1 MIESLSSSSSS
12 SSPSSPVYWSFDEP
26 RLDGMRRDA
35 MEDEHFWWGIR
46 EDETRRMELR
56 THFLAFTSS
65 GKPVWT
71 RFGDVLKL
79 STVVGALSAICAI
92 AEDEDDDETTVKST
106 EEDVS
111 EREDIDDEKDGKK
124 RIRDRV
130 ASVKK
135 NRSGQLHYVEKKT
148 KKYNIRLA
156 VLRKGALRF
165 AAVSRDALET
175 EHTLR
180 VKLDLI
186 SKAFV
191 FLFGNAIEMNLRRS
205 NHRFDPRKAFFREQE
220 DVFLKS
226 VAESGEWRDVFA
238 CTSGRVFR
246 ALAMKKERREAMTE
260 VLRIALERCGDYSK
274 TCFAAIYTE
283 RKGIVAYASPKT
295 RSRGVFEGF
304 NANRNTPLESK
315 RPNAEDV
322 WYLMHHVRT
331 IDRYKSIKKKKNKK
345 MEHKTIKTA
354 AVANPSS
361 SPQKENG
368 RHQRNASFGEEMVL
382 AGGGIVVKP
391 PPPPPPVP
399 SSSSSSMINTQDTAL
414 QRFKSSFCE
423 DAYDMSICLP
433 SGAEGAK
440 FVLVRTMKMR
450 LNEDELIGKEVEY
463 DDAKVKQKLDDEIV
477 YVSIVSKSEDAASSA
492 HESMEEL
499 FAQLY
504 SQNLLRDIFL
514 ATHERES
521 DIAKTIRPALI
532 QAVAS
537 GPSLSDDDEE
547 ESESDALLTET
558 AKAAIEKLEHFVYA
572 KPELGQYQI
581 ADEDEDA
588 DDEKTVRI
596 IREYARMHAAAH
608 YENMNRKF
616 RDEMLEDIVKNKAMD
631 EALESGGSTSS
642 LSPQSS
648 SEFRAGFFNFGGLNL
663 NGSDE
668 TAESNLSPV
677 SYRIFSGI
685 RRSASEASDGSDD
698 INNNT
703 ASQKEND
710 NKTTEQIDNKHKYDT
725 TLKHHRV
732 RYESDSFGVRI
743 ACFGADFELFCQFKP
758 NTSCQDAVATT
769 NRLSAYLKANES
781 TSFLM
786 NY

>member
-1 MIESLSSSSSS
+1 MIESLSSSSS

-274 TCFAAIYTE
+274 TCFAVIYTE

-399 SSSSSSMINTQDTAL
+399 SSPSSSMINTQDTAL

-532 QAVAS
+532 QAIAS

-648 SEFRAGFFNFGGLNL
+648 SEFRAGFFKFGGLNL

>member
-1 MIESLSSSSSS
+1 MIESLSSSSS

-274 TCFAAIYTE
+274 TCFAVIYTE

-345 MEHKTIKTA
+345 LEHKTIKTA

>member
-1 MIESLSSSSSS
+1 MIESLSSSSS

-274 TCFAAIYTE
+274 TCFAVIYTE

-345 MEHKTIKTA
+345 LEHKTIKTA

-668 TAESNLSPV
+668 TAESNLSSV

>member
-1 MIESLSSSSSS
+1 MIESLSSSSS

-274 TCFAAIYTE
+274 TCFAVIYTE

-492 HESMEEL
+492 HEIMEEL

>member
-1 MIESLSSSSSS
+1 MIESLSSSSS

-124 RIRDRV
+124 RIKDRV

-274 TCFAAIYTE
+274 TCFAVIYTE

-382 AGGGIVVKP
+382 AGGGIVVKPP

>member
-12 SSPSSPVYWSFDEP
+12 SPPSPVYWSFDEP

-165 AAVSRDALET
+165 AAVSRDALEM

-274 TCFAAIYTE
+274 TCFAVIYTE

-399 SSSSSSMINTQDTAL
+399 SSPSSSMINTQDTAL

-648 SEFRAGFFNFGGLNL
+648 SEFRAGFFKFGGLNL

>member
-1 MIESLSSSSSS
+1 MIESLSSSSS

-238 CTSGRVFR
+238 CTSGRVFL

-274 TCFAAIYTE
+274 TCFAVIYTE

>member
-1 MIESLSSSSSS
+1 MIESLSSSSS

-274 TCFAAIYTE
+274 TCFAVIYTE

-663 NGSDE
+663 NDSDE

>member
-1 MIESLSSSSSS
+1 MIESLSSSSS

-274 TCFAAIYTE
+274 TCFAVIYTE

>member
-1 MIESLSSSSSS
+1 MIESLSSSSS

-274 TCFAAIYTE
+274 TCFAVIYTE

-631 EALESGGSTSS
+631 EALEYGGSTSS

-648 SEFRAGFFNFGGLNL
+648 SEFRAGFFNFSGLNL

>member
-1 MIESLSSSSSS
+1 
-12 SSPSSPVYWSFDEP
+12 
-26 RLDGMRRDA
+26 

-274 TCFAAIYTE
+274 TCFAVIYTE

-382 AGGGIVVKP
+382 AGGGIVVK

-663 NGSDE
+663 NDSDE

>member
-1 MIESLSSSSSS
+1 MIESLSSSSS

-274 TCFAAIYTE
+274 TCFAVIYTE

-399 SSSSSSMINTQDTAL
+399 SSPSSSMINTQDTAL

-648 SEFRAGFFNFGGLNL
+648 SEFRAGFFKFGGLNL

>member
-1 MIESLSSSSSS
+1 
-12 SSPSSPVYWSFDEP
+12 
-26 RLDGMRRDA
+26 

-274 TCFAAIYTE
+274 TCFAVIYTE

-631 EALESGGSTSS
+631 EALEYGGSTSS

-648 SEFRAGFFNFGGLNL
+648 SEFRAGFFNFSGLNL

>member
-1 MIESLSSSSSS
+1 MIESLSSSSS

-274 TCFAAIYTE
+274 TCFAVIYTE

-345 MEHKTIKTA
+345 LEHKTIKTA

-668 TAESNLSPV
+668 TAESNLSSV

-732 RYESDSFGVRI
+732 RYESDSSGVRI

>member
-1 MIESLSSSSSS
+1 MIESLSSSSS

-274 TCFAAIYTE
+274 TCFAVIYTE

-668 TAESNLSPV
+668 TAESNLSSV